1 MSAIVRCGWCGTDP
15 LYIAY
20 HDQEWGVPIHE
31 DQTLFEFL
39 VLEGAQAG
47 LSWITV
53 LRKRKHYRKVFHQ
66 FDPNKVANMQAVEVD
81 ALLTDPGII
90 RNRLKVQSAIT
101 NAQAFLATQSEF
113 GSFAKY
119 IWQFVEGVPQTNH
132 FAHASEVP
140 ATTKQS
146 DAMSRDLRKR
156 GFGFVG
162 STICYAYMQGI
173 GMVNDHL
180 TSCYRHA
187 AVESLRAN

>member
-53 LRKRKHYRKVFHQ
+53 LRKRKHYRKVFHR

-81 ALLTDPGII
+81 ALLNDPGII
-90 RNRLKVQSAIT
+90 RNRLKVQSTIT

-119 IWQFVEGVPQTNH
+119 IWQFVEGAPQTNH
-132 FAHASEVP
+132 FSHASEVP

-187 AVESLRAN
+187 AVKSLRAN